1 MLAGQGDGFPGAAA
15 GRGGF
20 RASHADRDRVIYLL
34 RAAFAHGRLTKNEFD
49 ERLAHALAARTYA
62 ELAALTTD
70 LHPGLAGAQVS
81 ANPRHRAGRWDGV
94 PRRWLPCRPPSPR

>member
-15 GRGGF
+15 GRGRF

-62 ELAALTTD
+62 ELAALTWAPAS
-70 LHPGLAGAQVS
+70 PGCRSVVS
-81 ANPRHRAGRWDGV
+81 AA
-94 PRRWLPCRPPSPR
+94 SSA